1 MLAAAGDLKVR
12 TRARMAPRRAARGG
26 RAGPD
31 RETFGRRR
39 PLVAHLDDVGE
50 SSPNLESKMLI
61 ELDRQVIV
69 AAHPELQGLDSGG
82 SGAVDER
89 SGHEGAQP
97 QAPRPRVG
105 HDLG

>member
-1 MLAAAGDLKVR
+1 
-12 TRARMAPRRAARGG
+12 
-26 RAGPD
+26 
-31 RETFGRRR
+31 
-39 PLVAHLDDVGE
+39 
-50 SSPNLESKMLI
+50 MLI